1 MMTMRKKKEVKKR
14 SKSYFS
20 VEICAYNVRFPTLCI
35 TLSRTR
41 IALVE
46 GIRATFEEMNE
57 NPTDLQLKTLK
68 VKVNSEVMKQQARMQ
83 RSCIK

>member
-1 MMTMRKKKEVKKR
+1 M
-14 SKSYFS
+14 
-20 VEICAYNVRFPTLCI
+20 
-35 TLSRTR
+35 R